1 MKSMIERLQSYER
14 YCDEALLSEHFK
26 ALIAEAD
33 EAVENI
39 GCEAV
44 ELEHPALIL
53 LDGVLHAM
61 VEQDLN
67 VTIRKFVRYNLP
79 KILRYSVGRR
89 SRKR

>member
-1 MKSMIERLQSYER
+1 MSRPGGRRGAVRGELNRLIDR
-14 YCDEALLSEHFK
+14 LLHPHFR
-26 ALIAEAD
+26 D
-33 EAVENI
+33 Y
-39 GCEAV
+39 
-44 ELEHPALIL
+44 PALIL